1 MFQSVKVLTAAVSLA
16 LLAGAVPAYAGVIPF
31 LAILDAASMLP
42 ATDSTGTGEL
52 DGKYDSSNQ
61 TFTWTITY
69 TGLSGDVIAADFHGP
84 ARAGA
89 NADIVFPVTSP
100 FASPISGSMVLTAAQ
115 FGQLKDQRWYVVL
128 HTAKNPDGEIRGQAK
143 PVRP

>member
-1 MFQSVKVLTAAVSLA
+1 MFQPGLCVKR
-16 LLAGAVPAYAGVIPF
+16 
-31 LAILDAASMLP
+31 
-42 ATDSTGTGEL
+42 
-52 DGKYDSSNQ
+52 
-61 TFTWTITY
+61 
-69 TGLSGDVIAADFHGP
+69 LSANP

-128 HTAKNPDGEIRGQAK
+128 HTAKNPDGEICGQAK